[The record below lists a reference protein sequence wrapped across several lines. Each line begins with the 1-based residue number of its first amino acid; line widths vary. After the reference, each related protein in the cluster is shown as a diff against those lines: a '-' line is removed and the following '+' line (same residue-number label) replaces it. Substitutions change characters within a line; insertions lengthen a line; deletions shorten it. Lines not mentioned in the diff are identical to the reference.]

1 MNTDILLGQ
10 FERDDEPLFSVT
22 LGDTQHINKT
32 EAELLAVK
40 GIGQATVDEAKAKA
54 KLEIINKQAF
64 AHIDAAYPQWKQSN
78 ITRIGT
84 DEQQTAMTT
93 FIDAVRAWANGDDP
107 QQADLVAIKA

>member
-1 MNTDILLGQ
+1 MRTFLLT
-10 FERDDEPLFSVT
+10 EEPRYSVT
-22 LGDTQHINKT
+22 INGVTHLRKT

-54 KLEIINKQAF
+54 KLETINKQAF

-84 DEQQTAMTT
+84 DEQQAAMTT

-107 QQADLVAIKA
+107 QHADLVAINA

>member
-1 MNTDILLGQ
+1 MSEINKP
-10 FERDDEPLFSVT
+10 RYSVT
-22 LGDTQHINKT
+22 IGDTKHINKT

-54 KLEIINKQAF
+54 KLETINKQAF

-84 DEQQTAMTT
+84 SEQQTAMTT
-93 FIDAVRAWANGDDP
+93 FIDAVRAWANSDDP
-107 QQADLVAIKA
+107 QHEDLAAIKA

>member
-1 MNTDILLGQ
+1 MH
-10 FERDDEPLFSVT
+10 ERHLITNNEPRYSVT
-22 LGDTQHINKT
+22 IGETSHINKT

-54 KLEIINKQAF
+54 KLEHINKQAF
-64 AHIDAAYPQWKQSN
+64 AHIDAAYPQWKQAN

-84 DEQQTAMTT
+84 DEQQATMTT

-107 QQADLVAIKA
+107 QHADLVAINA